1 MGVVIE
7 EGVRC
12 SVSGRAVS
20 PAVIRV
26 VPTQIEQPVYVTPR
40 SFHNFHKQVFQSD
53 DTNLDERPS
62 VRATREI
69 LCLRS
74 ALLPA
79 WSKQVRV
86 DEYLREGL
94 A

>member
-40 SFHNFHKQVFQSD
+40 SFYNFHKQVFQSD

-62 VRATREI
+62 VRVTRKI
-69 LCLRS
+69 LCDRHSYQLGRS
-74 ALLPA
+74 KL
-79 WSKQVRV
+79 
-86 DEYLREGL
+86 GL
-94 A
+94 TNIYAKG

>member
-62 VRATREI
+62 VRVTREI

-79 WSKQVRV
+79 WSKRVTV
-86 DEYLREGL
+86 DEYLREGFI
-94 A
+94 